1 MPMETGIG
9 SFHQARAVRLP
20 TFKWRVF
27 LIYAYGND
35 KGSHFQVDVMFALID
50 VERGQSPTFQTAAM
64 VRQAG
69 ARINVL
75 MGNYANVLGKA

>member
-1 MPMETGIG
+1 MIYGTVIMVTYPSRRDI
-9 SFHQARAVRLP
+9 RD
-20 TFKWRVF
+20 VF
-27 LIYAYGND
+27 LIYAYHND
-35 KGSHFQVDVMFALID
+35 TGSHFQLDVMFALID